1 MLSKFNKNL
10 IELKNDKDYFEKDLT
25 RNIYFNG
32 KKHLIA
38 LNLINFSINTKAKSY
53 DFSKT
58 LNKILKTKVPTFPI
72 DGELLKE
79 KGMKEGQSLGNVLK
93 KLEKEWVN
101 NNFKISNNRID
112 ELIKINSN

>member
-1 MLSKFNKNL
+1 M
-10 IELKNDKDYFEKDLT
+10 
-25 RNIYFNG
+25 
-32 KKHLIA
+32 
-38 LNLINFSINTKAKSY
+38 NLINFSINAKVKTY